1 MKDSLVLDITIQ
13 QLMLFQQLLRKLDKL
28 VTQEILLV
36 GVFLDLQKAFD
47 NVNHDML
54 LKKLEHYGIR
64 GITNSWLQLYLND
77 RMQFTAVNK
86 CQSSKKYLMHGVPQ
100 GSVLGPLLFILFI
113 DNLYKSVEF
122 SSVHRSADDT
132 NLILNDKSMKKINK
146 HIHRDLKFVV
156 QWI

>member
-77 RMQFTAVNK
+77 RMQFTTVNK
-86 CQSSKKYLMHGVPQ
+86 CQSSKKYLM
-100 GSVLGPLLFILFI
+100 
-113 DNLYKSVEF
+113 Y
-122 SSVHRSADDT
+122 
-132 NLILNDKSMKKINK
+132 
-146 HIHRDLKFVV
+146 
-156 QWI
+156 